1 MQPTSA
7 GQNVILTGYISYS
20 GPGPALGTLTE
31 DTAARVPGL
40 AERFSGIC
48 NSVADFFYVSKRESE

>member
-31 DTAARVPGL
+31 DTAARVPGWL
-40 AERFSGIC
+40 SDSAAFATAWQIFLCQQKG
-48 NSVADFFYVSKRESE
+48 K